1 MVIFPLDP
9 SVDFTEGVFPLVWG
23 VALSIFPMDRSVNVV
38 NLGTGDFSPSLGC
51 RLQSP
56 GRLENLNFAN
66 LENGHFPTG
75 S

>member
-9 SVDFTEGVFPLVWG
+9 SVDFTKGVFPLAWA
-23 VALSIFPMDRSVNVV
+23 VALRIFPMDRSVNFV
-38 NLGTGDFSPSLGC
+38 NLEIGDFSPSLGC

-56 GRLENLNFAN
+56 GGLENLNFVN